1 MIFADVFFFY
11 IFKAVV
17 NWVRARG
24 SRKWPSVEATVLADP
39 DRNRGVGCL
48 NVEIFYSYRFDGELY
63 TGSHDEPFLIDSTK
77 EYAARFPKDGSLVVR
92 VKPGEPE
99 VSVVRDED
107 QATRATVLA

>member
-39 DRNRGVGCL
+39 DRGGVGCL
-48 NVEIFYSYRFDGELY
+48 KVEIFYSYRFDGELY

-92 VKPGEPE
+92 IKPGEPE

-107 QATRATVLA
+107 QATRTTVLA